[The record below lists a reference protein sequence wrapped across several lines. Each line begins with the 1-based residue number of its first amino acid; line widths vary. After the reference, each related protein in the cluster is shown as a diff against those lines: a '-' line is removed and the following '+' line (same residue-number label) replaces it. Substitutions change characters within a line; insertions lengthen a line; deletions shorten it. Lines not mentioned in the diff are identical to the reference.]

1 MTRVAEAEVRCG
13 ALRPLAAVLALC
25 AAAAAAGGPA
35 APREYLDEQTA
46 ATVTVV
52 GEPLVFALPR
62 PELAANVRD
71 YATLAAAAVNRA
83 GKISYVLI
91 AYFWSTVDAR
101 LRRDPLPAAEPLAL
115 QADDRRL
122 ALALEGHSAH
132 DAGIGERVHAPP
144 GSAAEPN
151 VYRTDL
157 ATLRFIAAAR
167 RLTILA
173 ESKGAPLTYDLWQDR
188 RPALQAF
195 VRRMSGAD

>member
-1 MTRVAEAEVRCG
+1 MTRAAEARCR
-13 ALRPLAAVLALC
+13 ALRPLTAAVALC
-25 AAAAAAGGPA
+25 AIAVSAGGA
-35 APREYLDEQTA
+35 EAPREYLDDQTA
-46 ATVTVV
+46 ATITVV

-62 PELAANVRD
+62 PELAANARD

-101 LRRDPLPAAEPLAL
+101 LRTDPLPAAEPLAL

-122 ALALEGHSAH
+122 ALTLQSHSPR

-151 VYRTDL
+151 VYATDL
-157 ATLRFIAAAR
+157 ATLRFVAAAR
-167 RLTILA
+167 RLSILA
-173 ESKGAPLTYDLWQDR
+173 ESNGAPLTYDLWQDR
-188 RPALQAF
+188 RPELRAF
-195 VRRMSGAD
+195 VRHMSGGD

>member
-1 MTRVAEAEVRCG
+1 MTRAAHAPRP
-13 ALRPLAAVLALC
+13 ALRPLVAALALWT
-25 AAAAAAGGPA
+25 ASAAAGGV
-35 APREYLDEQTA
+35 APLEYLDQETA
-46 ATVTVV
+46 ATITVV

-62 PELAANVRD
+62 PDLAANARD

-91 AYFWSTVDAR
+91 GYFWSTVDAR
-101 LRRDPLPAAEPLAL
+101 LRRDPLPAAEPFAL

-122 ALALEGHSAH
+122 PLVLAGHEPR

-157 ATLRFIAAAR
+157 ATLRSVAAAR
-167 RLTILA
+167 RLTVLA
-173 ESKGAPLTYDLWQDR
+173 ESNGAPLSYDLWQDR
-188 RPALQAF
+188 RPALAAF
-195 VRRMSGAD
+195 VRHMAGAD